1 MGHPITVNGW
11 NSLNICS
18 KTVDEFNSARVLVG
32 CKAKKSLL
40 IRIHLQKDL
49 VDLHPRVLVA
59 GPASEDEPNNPIVDN
74 LWNWASEKVQQ
85 LWWKIPHPKGSLK
98 MFTSFSARI
107 FNSFV
112 HHAVDYNPPKRWW
125 FGKQCWNLLEEY
137 IFVNIR
143 NKIPHN
149 ISSWRYTL
157 GIFTKSSILTLT
169 QFLVNYLWIKL

>member
-59 GPASEDEPNNPIVDN
+59 GPASEDEHNNPIVDN

-125 FGKQCWNLLEEY
+125 FGKQCWNLFEEY
-137 IFVNIR
+137 IFVNI
-143 NKIPHN
+143 
-149 ISSWRYTL
+149 
-157 GIFTKSSILTLT
+157 G
-169 QFLVNYLWIKL
+169 